1 MDFILLVIAISII
14 SYVWRNAYIGRFSTM
29 DDTWRLRQATT
40 KRVSKQQRKTNRHKA
55 LQKAKAFLKPYK
67 ELMGEHCLANENC
80 KVNLVIDNGEKK
92 IICINKR
99 ITDKNQRKLF
109 TAKIAKDFTE
119 IYTYTVDYVVD
130 NLWDILCDNFSY
142 TTVYENI
149 FSALSAGMLDIK
161 ESSIIVK
168 NNNNQ
173 IQQIYDSVS
182 NTHIRTNNLLN
193 INTATEAELTSLPGV
208 NVVIAKKAVK
218 HIEKTGGF
226 TSIEEFIY
234 KMKIKEIFE
243 EKIKEMAYV
252 DVNAIENP
260 SHQKPQN
267 EQNQIPQ
274 IETKQNNGNT
284 LDLLDMQE
292 TKPYIPHSQ
301 NERIIDL

>member
-1 MDFILLVIAISII
+1 M
-14 SYVWRNAYIGRFSTM
+14 
-29 DDTWRLRQATT
+29 
-40 KRVSKQQRKTNRHKA
+40 
-55 LQKAKAFLKPYK
+55 
-67 ELMGEHCLANENC
+67 
-80 KVNLVIDNGEKK
+80 
-92 IICINKR
+92 
-99 ITDKNQRKLF
+99 
-109 TAKIAKDFTE
+109 
-119 IYTYTVDYVVD
+119 
-130 NLWDILCDNFSY
+130 
-142 TTVYENI
+142 
-149 FSALSAGMLDIK
+149 
-161 ESSIIVK
+161 
-168 NNNNQ
+168 
-173 IQQIYDSVS
+173 
-182 NTHIRTNNLLN
+182 LN